1 MMHRFS
7 DVGASGFG
15 HQVEGF
21 VCFYIYIYLQPQCGS
36 CCSPV
41 AAAAAA
47 CVVVFVVGVV
57 VV

>member
-21 VCFYIYIYLQPQCGS
+21 VCFYIYLQPQCGS